1 MLSCVNKIIGVH
13 KMRRRE
19 DIDLSHFKKILEE
32 KKADLE
38 RQIASVNE
46 EIETI
51 AAQGDINDVE
61 DLATLKI
68 QNTRD
73 RSVLE
78 SLKNQLEEVKE
89 ALKRIEEGSYGICE
103 KTGKP
108 IPVERLEANPTART
122 VVEAE

>member
-1 MLSCVNKIIGVH
+1 MQK
-13 KMRRRE
+13 RE
-19 DIDLSHFKKILEE
+19 DIDLAYFKNVLEE

-38 RQIASVNE
+38 QQIASVNN
-46 EIETI
+46 EIETV

-61 DLATLKI
+61 DLAALKI

-108 IPVERLEANPTART
+108 IPIERLKANPTART

>member
-1 MLSCVNKIIGVH
+1 
-13 KMRRRE
+13 MRRRE